1 MASIQ
6 KRGSN
11 FRARITREGK
21 STLSST
27 FKTKAEAIAWASE
40 TEAKIR
46 LGLLEDATNMV
57 MPQETF
63 FGIAAQH
70 YIDTHSIYKKSSK
83 SEIGLIKI
91 LIKRW
96 GDLNVLEITKSQ
108 VIAFRDEML
117 AKGRS
122 GSTINHY
129 FNVISKI
136 YQMLSEEWGFVVA
149 NPIADLKR
157 VQSNRGRTVR
167 VPAQIESLLM
177 AGCVEIKTP
186 LLASIIEF
194 AIQTGMRRGEIMGLT
209 WSDIDLQNRGAYLDK
224 TKNGESRKVPL
235 TLQAVRILDELPKEN
250 AKVFPMGF
258 DCLRSQFKRLK
269 RHLRIRWDG
278 YGKNPFDDL
287 RFHDLR
293 HEALSRLSDAGL
305 NVIELSHISGH
316 RTLAMLKRYTHPSHQ
331 AIFIKLDKKPN

>member
-6 KRGSN
+6 KRGSTY
-11 FRARITREGK
+11 RARITREGK

-27 FKTKAEAIAWASE
+27 FKTKNEAIAWASE

-46 LGLLEDATNMV
+46 LGLFCEETKLLSLETSS
-57 MPQETF
+57 F
-63 FGIAAQH
+63 SIAAQH
-70 YIDTHSIYKKSSK
+70 YINTHSIYKKSSE

-96 GDLNVLEITKSQ
+96 GELKVDEISKIK
-108 VIAFRDEML
+108 VIELRDEML
-117 AKGRS
+117 AMGRS

-129 FNVISKI
+129 FNAISKI
-136 YQMLSEEWGFVVA
+136 YQMLSGEWDLQIT
-149 NPIADLKR
+149 NPIFGLKR
-157 VQSNRGRTVR
+157 VPSSKGRTVR
-167 VPAQIESLLM
+167 VPAHIEDLLLT
-177 AGCVEIKTP
+177 GCRKINTP

-194 AIQTGMRRGEIMGLT
+194 AIQTGMRRGEIMGLAWT
-209 WSDIDLQNRGAYLDK
+209 DIDIENRKAYLDK
-224 TKNGESRKVPL
+224 TKNGEARQVPL
-235 TLQAVRILDELPKEN
+235 TLRAIELLINLPKTD

-269 RHLRIRWDG
+269 NHIKQDWQG
-278 YGKNPFDDL
+278 YGENPFNDL
-287 RFHDLR
+287 RFHDFR

-316 RTLAMLKRYTHPSHQ
+316 RTLGMLKRYTHPSHE
-331 AIFIKLDKKPN
+331 AIFAKLDK